1 MSLLALALSFFARKP
16 AEQFAAVELRR
27 KTDNNNVKKRHLG
40 LNEGVWPGAPPQLW
54 ALYLVHFF
62 RARDEHLKFAHRQNA
77 CTKYC

>member
-40 LNEGVWPGAPPQLW
+40 LNEGVWPGAPPG
-54 ALYLVHFF
+54 FK
-62 RARDEHLKFAHRQNA
+62 ESS
-77 CTKYC
+77 